1 MWYFVEY
8 NGRCLKACKR
18 LPTAVS
24 FVHRK
29 GLQDDA
35 ANVLRVVDSSGEEY
49 EPQTGAPIAF
59 TPFRST

>member
-18 LPTAVS
+18 LSNAVS
-24 FVHRK
+24 FIKRK

-35 ANVLRVVDSSGEEY
+35 ANVLRVVDAKGYEY
-49 EPQTGAPIAF
+49 EPQTGAPIIF
-59 TPFRST
+59 VPL

>member
-18 LPTAVS
+18 LQAAVS

-35 ANVLRVVDSSGEEY
+35 ANLLRIVDSEGEEY
-49 EPQTGAPIAF
+49 EPQTGAPITF
-59 TPFRST
+59 TPFRSS